1 MNRVSAGLDPYLD
14 TITHALVEGLHPR
27 RVWLFGSRARGEG
40 EEWSDYDILVE
51 METELSRRERVAQV
65 RSVVD
70 GLSQNTD
77 FLVLT
82 PEEFERQRDDVG
94 TTAYHIHREG
104 RVLYRAPGVE
114 LEAEIP
120 PPPRVSER
128 PRKPPRSLPGW
139 IWRAENDLRIME
151 QSLAS
156 SAPVWDGICF
166 HAHQTSEKL
175 LKAVL
180 VATHTPFRRIH
191 SLATLLGQCPPEL
204 RADESLA
211 AACKVLDDLLPSSR
225 YSDELT
231 PPPMDWMP
239 GEAEGTRAVHAARA
253 IRTIVLPI
261 LERLRT

>member
-1 MNRVSAGLDPYLD
+1 MNGVSAALDPYLD
-14 TITHALVEGLHPR
+14 TITRALVEGLQPR

-51 METELSRRERVAQV
+51 METDLPRRERVAQV

-104 RVLYRAPGVE
+104 RVLYRAPGVG
-114 LEAEIP
+114 LEAAIP
-120 PPPRVSER
+120 SPHVSEG

-151 QSLAS
+151 QSLVS
-156 SAPVWDGICF
+156 GAPVWDAICF

-175 LKAVL
+175 LKSML

-204 RADESLA
+204 RANESLV
-211 AACKVLDDLLPSSR
+211 AACKVLDDLLPASR

-239 GEAEGTRAVHAARA
+239 GAEEGTRAVHAARE
-253 IRTIVLPI
+253 IRKIVSPVLA
-261 LERLRT
+261 RWQA